1 MVRENAVNMQ
11 LNLSNEKIAVIG
23 LGYVG
28 LPLAVEFGKHRPVI
42 GFDVKAER
50 IAELKSGHDSTLE
63 VSAADLSGA
72 RYLSF
77 STQPEELRQ
86 CKVFIVTVPTP
97 VDQAN
102 RPDMTPLIRASET
115 VGRVMPEG
123 AVVIYESTV
132 YPGATEEVCVP
143 VLERFSGKKF
153 NQGFFC
159 GYSPE
164 RINPGDKVNTLT
176 KIKKITSG
184 STPEVAVAVDA
195 LYGGIITAGTY
206 RASSIKVAEA
216 AKVIENT
223 QRDLNIALV
232 NELSV
237 IFERLGIDTLDVL
250 EAAGSKWNFLPFRP
264 GLVGGHCIGVDPYYL
279 THKAEEVGY
288 HPQVILAGRRINDNM
303 ARYVAR
309 NTIKHMLRNG
319 MDVPR
324 CRIGVLGITFKE
336 NCPDIRNSK
345 VADMVRE
352 FIAWGADVVIA
363 DPWANPDEVR
373 HEYGLTLGAI
383 DVAHPVDALVVAVG
397 HNEYRQAR
405 LEDLKSLCRSSNP
418 VLADVK
424 SLYDRHQAAAAGFT
438 VFRL

>member
-1 MVRENAVNMQ
+1 MQ
-11 LNLSNEKIAVIG
+11 LADLRIAIIG

-28 LPLAVEFGKHRPVI
+28 LPLAVEFGKKGPVI
-42 GFDVKAER
+42 GFDINQKR
-50 IAELKSGHDSTLE
+50 IDELKSGQDHTLE
-63 VSAADLSGA
+63 VTPEELQQSQH
-72 RYLSF
+72 LSF
-77 STQPEELRQ
+77 SATLDDLEQSNF
-86 CKVFIVTVPTP
+86 FIVTVPTP
-97 VDQAN
+97 VDQVN
-102 RPDMTPLIRASET
+102 RPDLTPLRKASET
-115 VGRVMPEG
+115 VGQALKKG
-123 AVVIYESTV
+123 DIVVYESTV
-132 YPGATEEVCVP
+132 YPGATEEVCIP
-143 VLERFSGKKF
+143 ILEKVSGLKF
-153 NQGFFC
+153 NQDFFA

-184 STPEVAVAVDA
+184 STPEVADTVDA
-195 LYGGIITAGTY
+195 VYASIITAGTHK
-206 RASSIKVAEA
+206 ATSIKVAEA

-237 IFERLGIDTLDVL
+237 IFDRIGIDTLDVL

-309 NTIKHMLRNG
+309 NTIKLMLQNG
-319 MDVPR
+319 IDVPR
-324 CRIGVLGITFKE
+324 AKVGVLGVTFKE

-345 VADMVRE
+345 VADLIKELE
-352 FIAWGADVVIA
+352 FWGAQVVVA
-363 DPWANPDEVR
+363 DPWADADEVR
-373 HEYGLTLGAI
+373 HEYGIELGEVNAQN
-383 DVAHPVDALVVAVG
+383 PVDSVIIAVG
-397 HNEYRQAR
+397 HNEFR
-405 LEDLKSLCRSSNP
+405 SLSASELRSYMKGEKP

-424 SLYDRHQAAAAGFT
+424 SLFDRTEMSDAGFT

>member
-1 MVRENAVNMQ
+1 MQ
-11 LNLSNEKIAVIG
+11 LADLRIAIIG

-28 LPLAVEFGKHRPVI
+28 LPLAVEFGKKGPVI
-42 GFDVKAER
+42 GFDINQKR
-50 IAELKSGHDSTLE
+50 IDELKSGQDHTLE
-63 VSAADLSGA
+63 VTPEELQQSQN
-72 RYLSF
+72 LSF
-77 STQPEELRQ
+77 SANLDDLEQSNF
-86 CKVFIVTVPTP
+86 FIVTVPTP
-97 VDQAN
+97 VDQVN
-102 RPDMTPLIRASET
+102 RPDLTPLRKASET
-115 VGRVMPEG
+115 VGQALKKG
-123 AVVIYESTV
+123 DIVVYESTV
-132 YPGATEEVCVP
+132 YPGATEEVCIP
-143 VLERFSGKKF
+143 ILEKISGLKF
-153 NQGFFC
+153 NQDFFA

-184 STPEVAVAVDA
+184 STPEVADTVDA
-195 LYGGIITAGTY
+195 VYASIITAGTHK
-206 RASSIKVAEA
+206 ATSIKVAEA

-237 IFERLGIDTLDVL
+237 IFDRIGIDTLDVL

-309 NTIKHMLRNG
+309 NTIKLMLQNG
-319 MDVPR
+319 IDVPR
-324 CRIGVLGITFKE
+324 AKVGVLGVTFKE

-345 VADMVRE
+345 VADLIKELE
-352 FIAWGADVVIA
+352 FWGAQVVVA
-363 DPWANPDEVR
+363 DPWADADEVR
-373 HEYGLTLGAI
+373 HEYGIELGK
-383 DVAHPVDALVVAVG
+383 VDAQNSVDSVIIAVG
-397 HNEYRQAR
+397 HNEFR
-405 LEDLKSLCRSSNP
+405 SLSASELRSYMKGEKP

-424 SLYDRHQAAAAGFT
+424 SLFDRTEMSDAGFT

>member
-1 MVRENAVNMQ
+1 M
-11 LNLSNEKIAVIG
+11 LKLSDLKIAVIG

-28 LPLAVEFGKHRPVI
+28 LPLAVEFGKKVPVI
-42 GFDVKAER
+42 GFDIHKKR
-50 IAELKSGHDSTLE
+50 IEELQNGQDHTLE
-63 VSAADLSGA
+63 VS
-72 RYLSF
+72 
-77 STQPEELRQ
+77 PEELQ
-86 CKVFIVTVPTP
+86 QANQLSYSANLDDLKSCNFFIVTVPTP
-97 VDQAN
+97 VDHVN
-102 RPDMTPLIRASET
+102 RPDLTPLQKASET
-115 VGRVMPEG
+115 IGQVLNPGDI
-123 AVVIYESTV
+123 VVYESTV
-132 YPGATEEVCVP
+132 YPGATEEVCIP
-143 VLERFSGKKF
+143 VLEKISGLKF
-153 NQGFFC
+153 NQDFFA

-184 STPEVAVAVDA
+184 STPEIAELVDQV
-195 LYGGIITAGTY
+195 YSSIITAGTHK
-206 RASSIKVAEA
+206 ASSIKVAEA

-237 IFERLGIDTLDVL
+237 IFDRLGIDTLDVL

-309 NTIKHMLRNG
+309 NTIKHMLKNG
-319 MDVPR
+319 IDVPR
-324 CRIGVLGITFKE
+324 AKIGVLGITFKE

-345 VADMVRE
+345 VEDLIKE
-352 FIAWGADVVIA
+352 FQTWGAQVVVC
-363 DPWANPDEVR
+363 DPWADAEEVR
-373 HEYGLTLGAI
+373 QEYGVELSII
-383 DVAHPVDALVVAVG
+383 DAEHPVDSLVVAVG
-397 HNEYRQAR
+397 HNEFRHLSPEQ
-405 LEDLKSLCRSSNP
+405 LRSYVNNP
-418 VLADVK
+418 KPVIADVK
-424 SLYDRHQAAAAGFT
+424 SLFNRDELTAQGFT